1 MIRPEIMRMVLQET
15 SIRLKIKIMLQAGY
29 TYDTIQATLGCSPKT
44 ISAVKKLLD
53 SNEMV
58 LYFYIMI
65 NYIFNKLN
73 FIFFI

>member
-15 SIRLKIKIMLQAGY
+15 SIRPKIKIMLQAGY

-73 FIFFI
+73 FILFI